1 MPNKVQLKR
10 SAVQNKIPLTTDLD
24 LGELAINTYDGKL
37 YLKKKVGVTET
48 IVDVGAGNSTSSTSG
63 FENTFMLM
71 GA

>member
-10 SAVQNKIPLTTDLD
+10 SAVQNKVPLTTDLD
-24 LGELAINTYDGKL
+24 LGELAVNTYDGKL

-48 IVDVGAGNSTSSTSG
+48 IVEVGTASGSASSSG

>member
-10 SAVQNKIPLTTDLD
+10 SAVQNKVPLITDLD
-24 LGELAINTYDGKL
+24 LGELAVNTYDGKL
-37 YLKKKVGVTET
+37 YLKKKVGTTET
-48 IVDVGAGNSTSSTSG
+48 IVEVGAGGGTTASTG